1 MYRLSICFARAAPAR
16 QFWGRV
22 VLPAGLPFRKDR
34 TLPRIVTLALN
45 PTIDVSSEA
54 EVVRPTHKTRTENE
68 VFEPGG
74 GGINV
79 ARVVREL
86 GVDAEVVCLAGGA
99 SGVLLDEL
107 LARMGLPRRII
118 HVAGNTRIALM
129 VYERSTGLEYRF
141 IPSGPKIAP
150 AEVETCL
157 AALHGIEFDCL
168 VASGS
173 LPAGCAPDILARV
186 GAIAA
191 GRGVPFVLDSS
202 GLGLTATI
210 GRTPIRLVKPSLN
223 EFQALVGHTLATP
236 EEVGAAAAGFVADG
250 KAGIVAVT
258 LGRDGAVVASS
269 EGVVRIVAPRVET
282 RSAVGAGDS
291 FVAVMSVALLQG
303 HSVEDAALFGTAAGA
318 AAVLSAGTTLC
329 AKPDILRLYQAMKS
343 DPTAITRLA
352 PD

>member
-1 MYRLSICFARAAPAR
+1 
-16 QFWGRV
+16 
-22 VLPAGLPFRKDR
+22 
-34 TLPRIVTLALN
+34 LPRIVTLALN

-54 EVVRPTHKTRTENE
+54 EVVRPTHKTRTRNE

-86 GVDAEVVCLAGGA
+86 GVDTEVVCLAGGA

-141 IPSGPKIAP
+141 IPSGPHIAP
-150 AEVETCL
+150 EEVEACL
-157 AALHGIEFDCL
+157 AALRGMDFDCL

-173 LPAGCAPDILARV
+173 VPAGCAPDILARV

-191 GRGVPFVLDSS
+191 GRGAPFVLDSS
-202 GLGLTATI
+202 GVGLTDTI

-223 EFQALVGHTLATP
+223 EFQALVGRILTTP
-236 EEVGAAAAGFVADG
+236 EEVGTAGARFVAEQ
-250 KAGIVAVT
+250 KADVVAVT
-258 LGRDGAVVASS
+258 LGRDGAVVASAD
-269 EGVVRIVAPRVET
+269 GVLRIVAPPVEA

-291 FVAVMSVALLQG
+291 FVAAMTVALLQG
-303 HSVEDAALFGTAAGA
+303 QSIEDAALFGTAAGA
-318 AAVLSAGTTLC
+318 AAVLSSGTTLC
-329 AKPDILRLYQAMKS
+329 SKPDILRLYEALKS
-343 DPTAITRLA
+343 DPTSVTYLA
-352 PD
+352 PH